1 MKKIIFLILIL
12 FLGFITLG
20 CISIDFRLNPTCF
33 EIFYK
38 IKDDKVKDNKVIV
51 ALGNRYYNEDG
62 TLRSK
67 PPIEYYDNI
76 MIEVYVDS
84 MEEYTEQIKISRED
98 YFSYEYR
105 VLLPHTVEHP
115 SKPSEYNKTFEF
127 NLRNY
132 NISKYIKF
140 IVSYT
145 SHDDRREDITNRLEL
160 DLYGKNVGP
169 TFIVE
174 DSKLTRMPMKEVC
187 THIVYEIER
196 EKGIDKVKDNKVT
209 IALGNRAYN
218 EDGSLWF
225 GPDSQKR
232 YDNFTITVYV
242 DTMEEYA
249 EQIKISRDDFFSYEY
264 RILVSNEKEDLNTLS
279 IHNKTIEFNL
289 ENYNVSK
296 YIKFVVSYTKQNEEI
311 EDNTYKVELY
321 LSGKTVD
328 SIFTVNID
336 RFDYGWESN

>member
-1 MKKIIFLILIL
+1 MKKIIFLTLIL

-20 CISIDFRLNPTCF
+20 CRTYPAITLKCF
-33 EIFYK
+33 DIFYK
-38 IKDDKVKDNKVIV
+38 IKDDKVKDNKVVV

-62 TLRSK
+62 TLWHT
-67 PPIEYYDNI
+67 PDIEYYDNF

-84 MEEYTEQIKISRED
+84 MEEYAEQIKISRED

-140 IVSYT
+140 ILSYT
-145 SHDDRREDITNRLEL
+145 GHGPELEDSTYRLEL
-160 DLYGKNVGP
+160 DLYGKTVGS

-174 DSKLTRMPMKEVC
+174 DFKRMMIPIKEVC
-187 THIVYEIER
+187 TRIYYKIER
-196 EKGIDKVKDNKVT
+196 ENGIDKVKDNKVT
-209 IALGNRAYN
+209 VALGNRAYN

-232 YDNFTITVYV
+232 YDNFMITVYV
-242 DTMEEYA
+242 DTMDEYA
-249 EQIKISRDDFFSYEY
+249 EQIKISREDFFSYDY
-264 RILVSNEKEDLNTLS
+264 RILVSNEKEDLDTLL
-279 IHNKTIEFNL
+279 IHNKTFEFNL
-289 ENYNVSK
+289 EKYNVSE
-296 YIKFVVSYTKQNEEI
+296 YIKFIVSYTKKNEEI

-321 LSGKTVD
+321 LLGKTVD
-328 SIFTVNID
+328 SVFAVNID
-336 RFDYGWESN
+336 ELNYGWESN